1 MINER
6 VAGWRVCV
14 QYVFVCR
21 LGFSPQKMKMH
32 IKCGNHA
39 RFIHVNVSILLAK
52 RRINSQLTHF
62 CAKLH
67 IHNMPG
73 HTSVYSTMETIY
85 YSQLLM
91 PLLHNCHRPVCY
103 NGIFWSEATTIDYS
117 SVSVSFIPGGAIST
131 TKFST

>member
-1 MINER
+1 MT
-6 VAGWRVCV
+6 RVCTICICV
-14 QYVFVCR
+14 WTRVFT
-21 LGFSPQKMKMH
+21 QKMEMH

-39 RFIHVNVSILLAK
+39 RFIHVNVSILLANK
-52 RRINSQLTHF
+52 RINSQLTHF